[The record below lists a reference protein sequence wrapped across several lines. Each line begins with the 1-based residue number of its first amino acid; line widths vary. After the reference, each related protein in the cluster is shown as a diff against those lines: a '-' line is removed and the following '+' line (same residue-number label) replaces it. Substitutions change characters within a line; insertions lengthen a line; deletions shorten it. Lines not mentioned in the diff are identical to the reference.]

1 MLAGLY
7 WNSSIGVGF
16 TVFSSRLLQQFD
28 EKRSSKTSKPEV
40 GASARQ
46 VMEKIR
52 IRKTDEEIMRC
63 TLMEASNG
71 PRGSPLYASFEY
83 TMSEIALF

>member
-1 MLAGLY
+1 
-7 WNSSIGVGF
+7 
-16 TVFSSRLLQQFD
+16 
-28 EKRSSKTSKPEV
+28 
-40 GASARQ
+40 
-46 VMEKIR
+46 MEKIR